1 VCSASRLN
9 AFHINRKAPLVPSV
23 ISHYKILEKLG
34 EGGMGVVYKAQDLTL
49 DRFVGIKVLPAHLAA
64 SPESRARFIVEA
76 KATAALNHPNILSVY
91 EIDEKDDSLFL
102 VMEYVEGQ
110 TLKSYLANLK
120 TGTGV
125 PVQQAIDWIQKITQG
140 LKAAHEKNIVHRD
153 IKAENVMLTAQG
165 ELKLMD
171 FGLAKLKSTHSLTTT
186 GSSLGTLAYMSP
198 EQAQGLPADARSDLW
213 SLGILFFEILTAD
226 LPFKSEHDAGLMY
239 LIVNQDPPM
248 PSDLDRKIPQ
258 SVDHIVRHMLIKD
271 RGQRYQT
278 ADDLLRALIVL
289 RENLGSAASGV
300 KKKAIAVL
308 PFTNIG
314 GDKDNDYFGDG
325 LTEELIV
332 RLSQLKDIEVVSKTS
347 TMQFK
352 GTSKDIKT
360 IGRELGTRYILEGSV
375 RKFQDNLR
383 IAVQLIDVESGRQ
396 LWAESYKGTLAD
408 VFDIQEQ
415 VSKQIVEALMVKL
428 TPTEKTV
435 LSKRTTINVE
445 AFDCNLRARDFLN
458 RRTRT
463 SINMAIQFFRK
474 AIELDPRYAAAYA
487 GLGESYGVLY
497 RDFERK
503 DNWLD
508 QALEASLKAIMY
520 DATLSEAY
528 ASLALAYFGKESLD
542 ESLEASQKAIVLD
555 PNNFNAYWILSR
567 IYHSTDRDAEAA
579 VALEKAIA
587 LNPEFLQAYDDIFM
601 SYEKLGEKDKFNVLL
616 QKALAVYPGYLAH
629 HPDDAYRRMAYAVNL
644 TYDGRHEEAKQEGE
658 KALELSVGDPIMMY
672 YGACLYSR
680 LKETKKAVELIRNA
694 VANGYGNFEWI
705 KHDPD
710 FANIRSEPGYVE
722 LMRGK

>member
-1 VCSASRLN
+1 M
-9 AFHINRKAPLVPSV
+9 IGQT

-34 EGGMGVVYKAQDLTL
+34 EGGMGVVYKAQDTNL
-49 DRFVGIKVLPAHLAA
+49 DRLVAIKVLPSHLST
-64 SPESRARFIVEA
+64 SPENKARFLQEA
-76 KATAALNHPNILSVY
+76 KATAALSHPNILSVY
-91 EIDEKDDSLFL
+91 EIDERNDSMFL
-102 VMEYVEGQ
+102 VMEFIEGQ
-110 TLKSYLANLK
+110 TLKSCLANLK
-120 TGTGV
+120 SGTGV
-125 PVQQAIDWIQKITQG
+125 PVLQAIEWVEKIALG
-140 LKAAHEKNIVHRD
+140 LSVAHEKEIIHRD
-153 IKAENVMLTAQG
+153 IKAENVMLMADGQV
-165 ELKLMD
+165 KIMD
-171 FGLAKLKSTHSLTTT
+171 FGLAKLKNAGSLTKV
-186 GSSLGTLAYMSP
+186 GSSVGTLAYMSP
-198 EQAQGLPADARSDLW
+198 EQAQGLAADARSDLW
-213 SLGILFFEILTAD
+213 SLGILFFELLTAD
-226 LPFKSEHDAGLMY
+226 LPFKSEHSAGLMY

-248 PSDLDRKIPQ
+248 PSDLDRRIPHP
-258 SVDHIVRHMLIKD
+258 VDSFVRKTLAKD
-271 RGQRYQT
+271 RNHRFQNAREFLDALKRVREEIGT
-278 ADDLLRALIVL
+278 A
-289 RENLGSAASGV
+289 AAAV

-332 RLSQLKDIEVVSKTS
+332 HLSQLKDIEVVSKTS

-352 GTSKDIKT
+352 GTNKDIKT

-435 LSKRTTINVE
+435 LTKRTTVNAE

-458 RRTRT
+458 RRTKT
-463 SINMAIQFFRK
+463 SINMAIQFFQK

-487 GLGESYGVLY
+487 GLGESYGILY
-497 RDFERK
+497 RDFDRK
-503 DNWLD
+503 DTWLD
-508 QALEASLKAIMY
+508 RALEASLKAIMY

-528 ASLALAYFGKESLD
+528 ASLALAYFGKKSLD
-542 ESLEASQKAIVLD
+542 ESLEACQKAIVLD

-567 IYHSTDRDAEAA
+567 IYHSTDRDQDAA
-579 VALEKAIA
+579 SALEKAIA
-587 LNPEFLQAYDDIFM
+587 SNPEFLQAYDDVFM
-601 SYEKLGEKDKFNVLL
+601 VYERLGEKEKFGNAL
-616 QKALAVYPGYLAH
+616 QKALAVYPGYLAR

-644 TYDGRHEEAKQEGE
+644 TYGGRHEEAKREGE
-658 KALELSVGDPIMMY
+658 KALELSLSDPIMMY

-680 LKETKKAVELIRNA
+680 LKETRKAVELIRSA

-705 KHDPD
+705 KRDPD
-710 FANIRSEPGYVE
+710 FDNIRDDPGYVE
-722 LMRGK
+722 LMKGK